1 VATPEARLVDAVT
14 RGEFLDLSDADER
27 TIPASVIRDI
37 MRGKLAPDP
46 DPLGLRLRGARIE
59 GRLDLENVTS
69 TVWLVLAE
77 CDLPEGIDARDANL
91 RGLSFT
97 DCRLDHP
104 SAPPAYL
111 ARLTTGMLELVR
123 TTIVGHT
130 PNSSVD
136 ISYAT
141 ISGVLNCGAATLRN
155 DSGRA
160 LRADGAAI
168 GHMAFLGDGFEATGA
183 GAGGAVRLVD
193 TRISGS
199 LDLDGARLRNDS
211 GPALDMGVAR
221 IEDNVFMSKDFHAS
235 GVAEHGTVQLVGTQ
249 IGGRLY
255 CSAEDVLGTDGMVT
269 INFYGTEISGQ
280 FTYAPN
286 PRAALNVD
294 GLTYSGLPLGVSPGL
309 WLKTIR
315 ENTFQYAAQPYQ
327 QLAAG
332 HRAAGNDGAVRR
344 VLMAQRRDQIDRHA
358 LTGRAERAWA
368 RFTGF
373 ALGYGYQPWRALI
386 GLAAVVAVS
395 VTLAL
400 IVGDCGI
407 VERIGF
413 GLNVGAPLVTTNAV
427 CATTSV
433 TAGHVLTV
441 SGWLLKLLAW
451 AFASLFIAGFTGAVR
466 KS

>member
-14 RGEFLDLSDADER
+14 RGQFLDLTNADDR

-46 DPLGLRLRGARIE
+46 DPLGLRLRGALIE

-69 TVWLVLAE
+69 TVWLVLSDCE
-77 CDLPEGIDARDANL
+77 LPEGIIASDADL
-91 RGLSFT
+91 PGLSFN

-104 SAPPAYL
+104 SEPPVYL
-111 ARLTTGMLELVR
+111 PRLTTGMLELER

-136 ISYAT
+136 IAYAT
-141 ISGVLNCGAATLRN
+141 ISGVLNCSAATLRN

-160 LRADGAAI
+160 LQADGAAI
-168 GHMAFLGDGFEATGA
+168 GHAVFLGDGFEATGA
-183 GAGGAVRLVD
+183 GAGGAVRLVG
-193 TRISGS
+193 TRIGGS
-199 LDLDGARLRNDS
+199 LNFDGARLRNDS

-221 IEDNVFMSKDFHAS
+221 IEENVFMSEDFHAC
-235 GVAEHGTVQLVGTQ
+235 GAAEQGTVQLIGTQ
-249 IGGRLY
+249 ISGRLY
-255 CSAEDVLGTDGMVT
+255 CSAEHVLGTDGAVT
-269 INFYGTEISGQ
+269 INFFGTQIGSQ
-280 FTYAPN
+280 FTYTPN
-286 PRAALNVD
+286 PRATLNVAE
-294 GLTYSGLPLGVSPGL
+294 LTYSGLPLGVSPSL

-315 ENTFQYAAQPYQ
+315 ENTPYYDAQPYQ

-332 HRAAGNDGAVRR
+332 HRAAGDDGSARR

-358 LTGRAERAWA
+358 LTGRAERTWA

-407 VERIGF
+407 VDRIGF

-427 CATTSV
+427 CATTSE